1 MNVIISS
8 KNFDANDR
16 LVSTLE
22 GKLSKLD
29 KYFSKDTNANVTIRT
44 ERGRQTLEATIDVGG
59 TLFRAQDT
67 STDIYNCID
76 VVVNKLSSQMSRF
89 KTKLLK
95 KHKDTRIADFAALPD
110 ADDNVDTEIRI
121 SKHKKFTLNPM
132 APEEAILQM
141 ELLNHDFYVFL
152 NMETDDIGIVYKR
165 LRGDYGLL
173 ETEV

>member
-8 KNFDANDR
+8 KNFNASDR
-16 LVSTLE
+16 FVSTLE

-44 ERGRQTLEATIDVGG
+44 ERERQTLEATINVGG

-67 STDIYNCID
+67 STDIYSSID
-76 VVVNKLSSQMSRF
+76 IVVNKLASQMSKF
-89 KTKLLK
+89 KTKLIK
-95 KHKDTRIADFAALPD
+95 KHKDIKIADFAALPD
-110 ADDNVDTEIRI
+110 TEESVDTEIKI

-152 NMETDDIGIVYKR
+152 NMETDAIGIVYKR